1 MIRHALG
8 IIPSVASTAKNGF
21 DRVVSLT
28 GSFNDRTSLLLAAA
42 SEPVPEQSH
51 QPQQE
56 PAPVTIGV
64 AFDIE
69 AAAPP
74 ETVAGG
80 DEQGQETTSGEDVDV
95 EAKRVA
101 KSVHTVCLFA
111 ASASIVLFV
120 NLPTTSKPAGA
131 GVSVLYSVDMAF
143 ICLGLFTSLG
153 LSMFSIVAKSGTNPA
168 AVARVQKQA
177 MVMAVAFVLVSFTL
191 RVGMMLPP
199 RSFEPAWLVFV
210 LLAGAVAVYLALAW
224 KLGGGPRGADAASG
238 PAVAGTADD
247 RV

>member
-1 MIRHALG
+1 MIRRALG

-21 DRVVSLT
+21 NRVLSLT

-42 SEPVPEQSH
+42 PEPEPS

-56 PAPVTIGV
+56 PAAPVTIGV
-64 AFDIE
+64 AFDVE
-69 AAAPP
+69 AATPP
-74 ETVAGG
+74 VTVAG
-80 DEQGQETTSGEDVDV
+80 DEQSQDRTTSEEDVDV

-120 NLPTTSKPAGA
+120 NLPSNSKPGA
-131 GVSVLYSVDMAF
+131 GVPVLYSVDMAF

-191 RVGMMLPP
+191 RVAMMLPP

-210 LLAGAVAVYLALAW
+210 FLAGAVAVYLALAW
-224 KLGGGPRGADAASG
+224 KLGGGGPRGAQAASG
-238 PAVAGTADD
+238 SAVAGTAD